1 MILTVLPKVGP
12 LQPFYRVLL
21 LDDENKIA
29 YFATYHGYEGHY
41 MENKL
46 TQAGRTN
53 HILGLL
59 KLFSCEPRGVDGNE
73 VFLQDFVI
81 DTPPANS
88 FT

>member
-1 MILTVLPKVGP
+1 MILTVLPKVAP
-12 LQPFYRVLL
+12 LEPIYRVLL

-29 YFATYHGYEGHY
+29 YLATYHGHEVHF

-46 TQAGRTN
+46 TQAKRTN

-59 KLFSCEPRGVDGNE
+59 MLFSCEPRGVDGYE
-73 VFLQDFVI
+73 VVLQDFVI